1 MLEEYYQFYGVYNL
15 IVEQLQLFFQDNNR
29 ADISGIEISSII
41 RKVNAGYGKHSNV
54 LKRKYSWWINRY
66 DATYEPLQ
74 SYRLSNLINGL
85 YVGKYNTNKL
95 DPNILDKQ
103 FDAAIKG
110 TNLTYK
116 LRNTTFELFQVKN
129 DKTNN

>member
-1 MLEEYYQFYGVYNL
+1 MA
-15 IVEQLQLFFQDNNR
+15 IVEQLQLFFQNHDDNN
-29 ADISGIEISSII
+29 DISGMEISAVI
-41 RKVNAGYGKHSNV
+41 RNVNASYGKYSNNV
-54 LKRKYSWWINRY
+54 RRKYSWWDNRY

-103 FDAAIKG
+103 FDAAVKG
-110 TNLTYK
+110 TGLNYK
-116 LRNTTFELFQVKN
+116 LRNTTFELFRSKN